1 MTTAEDTT
9 GPVRDATEAG
19 RYGVVLLL
27 ILAAIAAPFLL
38 PGEALAPVAVALL
51 QAVTVLAALRASGA
65 PRATMR
71 VTIGSLGVLL
81 LLALVAGVAVL
92 TTGAGTGVL
101 LNTTRLIAL
110 ALAVYTPVLI
120 VGDLAR
126 HRSITLQTVWAALC
140 VYLLLGLA
148 FASVHLLIGVVQ
160 AGSYSRP
167 LDQETALYLS
177 FVTMTTVGF
186 GDITPARGP
195 AQAATIV
202 QAIGGQL
209 YLVSVVAALVGNL
222 GRTRR

>member
-1 MTTAEDTT
+1 MTTAEDTA
-9 GPVRDATEAG
+9 GPVRDATAAG

-38 PGEALAPVAVALL
+38 PGRALAPVAVALL
-51 QAVTVLAALRASGA
+51 QSVTVLAALRASGA
-65 PRATMR
+65 SRATMR
-71 VTIGSLGVLL
+71 VTIGGLGVLL
-81 LLALVAGVAVL
+81 LLALVAGVALL

-101 LNTTRLIAL
+101 LNATRLIAL

-126 HRSITLQTVWAALC
+126 HRNITLQTVWAALC
-140 VYLLLGLA
+140 IYLLLGLA
-148 FASVHLLIGVVQ
+148 FASVHLLIDVAQ